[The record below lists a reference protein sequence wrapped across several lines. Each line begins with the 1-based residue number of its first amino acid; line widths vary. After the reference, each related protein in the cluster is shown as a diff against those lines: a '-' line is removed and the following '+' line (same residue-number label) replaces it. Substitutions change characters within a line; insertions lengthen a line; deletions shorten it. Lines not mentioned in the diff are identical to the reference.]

1 MAREVYRFPV
11 TVPAGT
17 LQTAPQVTQL
27 SMPPRIVRKVE
38 ITVPPGPR
46 GLVGL
51 QLTSGKLPMVPI
63 NAGQFLTPDGR
74 TLVFDLDGYIT
85 SGAWELTAYNAGG
98 QPHTV
103 EIVFHV
109 DLTQAGSARI
119 GFQPLPVE
127 SLVS

>member
-17 LQTAPQVTQL
+17 LQANPQVTEL
-27 SMPPRIVRKVE
+27 AMPPRIVRRVE
-38 ITVPPGPR
+38 VTVPPGPH

-51 QLTSGKLPMVPI
+51 QLTSGGQQMIPI
-63 NAGQFLTPDGR
+63 NRGQFLTPDGR
-74 TLVFDLDGYIT
+74 TLEFDLDDYIT
-85 SGAWELTAYNAGG
+85 SGAWELTAYNTGG

-109 DLTQAGSARI
+109 DTTQAALAAAGPALLANSALN
-119 GFQPLPVE
+119 P
-127 SLVS
+127 